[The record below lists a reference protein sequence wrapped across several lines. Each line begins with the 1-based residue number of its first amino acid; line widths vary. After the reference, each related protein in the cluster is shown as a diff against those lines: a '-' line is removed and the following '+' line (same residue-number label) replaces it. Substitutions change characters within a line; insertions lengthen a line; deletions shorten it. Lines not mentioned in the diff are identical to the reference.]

1 MRLKQNAL
9 EVVLL
14 SALEGDA
21 APLAVIFGLSG
32 TTLTTAEKK
41 FFAESNPLGFIL
53 FARNC
58 ETPAQ
63 VRALTNSLR
72 DCMGRDAPIL
82 IDQEGGRV
90 QRLKPPHWTQYPPA
104 KSFGESFVF
113 DFVRGREGAEQC
125 AAAIA
130 KDLTE
135 VGVSVNCAPV
145 MDVLTD
151 ATHDV
156 IGDRA
161 FSADPQIVA
170 ALGAAVCKAYLDH
183 GIIPIV
189 KHIPGHGR
197 AVSDSHK
204 TLPKVEATL
213 DDMNQTD
220 FLPYAHL
227 LTKPFSESV
236 WGMVAHVVYTA
247 IDPQAPSSCSR
258 RVVHDIIRRQVGF
271 DGLLLT
277 DDIDMGALELYGDA
291 GSRAEKAL
299 RAGCDIALQ
308 CSGKMN
314 DMESVAAR
322 ITPMTAEAVIR
333 YNRSVT
339 WLGRNK
345 IAA

>member
-1 MRLKQNAL
+1 M
-9 EVVLL
+9 L
-14 SALEGDA
+14 SALDGDT

-32 TTLTTAEKK
+32 TILTAAEKT

-58 ETPAQ
+58 ESPEQ
-63 VRALTNSLR
+63 VRALTDSLR
-72 DCMGRDAPIL
+72 YCLGRDAPIL

-90 QRLKPPHWTQYPPA
+90 QRLKPPYWTQYPPA
-104 KSFGESFVF
+104 RSFGETFVF
-113 DFVRGREGAEQC
+113 DFLRGREEAEKT

-130 KDLTE
+130 KDLID

-145 MDVLTD
+145 LDVLTD

-170 ALGAAVCKAYLDH
+170 ALGAAVCKAYLDN

-204 TLPKVEATL
+204 TLPKVDASLEE
-213 DDMNQTD
+213 MSQTD
-220 FLPYAHL
+220 FSPYAHL
-227 LTKPFSESV
+227 LTKPFSEAV
-236 WGMVAHVVYTA
+236 WGMVAHVVYTC
-247 IDPQAPSSCSR
+247 IDSQAPSSCSR
-258 RVVHDIIRRQVGF
+258 RVVHDIIRRQIEF

-291 GSRAEKAL
+291 GSRAEKTL

-322 ITPMTAEAVIR
+322 APQMTAEAVAR
-333 YNRSVT
+333 YNRSVA